1 MNEEII
7 LTEENDIEEIN
18 IEEENYSEKPYVLPI
33 ASETTLGGIKVGNN
47 LTIDADGTLNAV
59 AGSNSEGI
67 SVETDPIFSASASAN
82 ITNEDI
88 SNWNNK
94 SEFSG
99 SYNDLTNKPIIPSVP
114 TNVSSFTN
122 DAGYLIEVPSEYV
135 TETELNAKGYLTSI
149 PSTYKTKT
157 ENDALYQTKG
167 NYLTSIPS
175 EYVTETELND
185 AISNLGGGT
194 GNVSSDIIN
203 SIVVVDSLPA
213 VEEEGVL
220 YLVKETPAVIN
231 LYYQDTEKNYAS
243 SSGISYT
250 FGIDKTITL
259 NGTPNANA
267 STFSNN
273 FTANLS
279 TSKTYKLSL
288 TYDSGDVAVNNSF
301 VYGIYVYSGGTHAGN
316 EILLQLE
323 SNDKNGVN
331 GTFTPTIDGEYDY
344 GLRIYVYKNNVY
356 DNLKLNVL
364 LEEV

>member
-7 LTEENDIEEIN
+7 LTEENDVEEIS
-18 IEEENYSEKPYVLPI
+18 IEEENYSGKPYELPI

-47 LTIDADGTLNAV
+47 LTIDADGTLNATDSS
-59 AGSNSEGI
+59 GGI
-67 SVETDPIFSASASAN
+67 SIETDPIFSASASAS

-99 SYNDLTNKPIIPSVP
+99 SYNDLTNKPAIPSVP

-122 DAGYLIEVPSEYV
+122 DAGYLTSIPNEYV
-135 TETELNAKGYLTSI
+135 TETELN
-149 PSTYKTKT
+149 
-157 ENDALYQTKG
+157 N
-167 NYLTSIPS
+167 
-175 EYVTETELND
+175 
-185 AISNLGGGT
+185 AISGLGT
-194 GNVSSDIIN
+194 GNVSSDVIN

-220 YLVKETPAVIN
+220 YLVKETQTVIN
-231 LYYQDTEKNYAS
+231 LYHQDTEKNYTS
-243 SSGISYT
+243 SSGINYI

-259 NGTPNANA
+259 NGTPSANA

-279 TSKTYKLSL
+279 TSKTYKLTL
-288 TYDSGDVAVNNSF
+288 TYDSGDVTVNSSLA
-301 VYGIYVYSGGTHAGN
+301 YAIYFYSGGENTGHEN
-316 EILLQLE
+316 LLQLE
-323 SNDKNGVN
+323 SSDKNGVS
-331 GTFTPTIDGEYDY
+331 GTFTPTIDGEYEY

-356 DNLKLNVL
+356 DNLKFNVL
-364 LEEV
+364 IEEV